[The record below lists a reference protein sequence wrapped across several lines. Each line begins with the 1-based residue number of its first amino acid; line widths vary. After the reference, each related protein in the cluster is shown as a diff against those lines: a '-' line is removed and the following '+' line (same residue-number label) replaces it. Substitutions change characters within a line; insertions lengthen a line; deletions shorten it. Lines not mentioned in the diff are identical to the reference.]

1 MNSPATSSVI
11 TTRYKKD
18 GKLHK
23 VESEERMENYTK
35 SSQKK
40 GWKTTQSRVRR
51 KDGKLHKVESEE
63 RMKNILEAAR
73 HNIDHEIEF

>member
-1 MNSPATSSVI
+1 
-11 TTRYKKD
+11 
-18 GKLHK
+18 
-23 VESEERMENYTK
+23 MENYTK